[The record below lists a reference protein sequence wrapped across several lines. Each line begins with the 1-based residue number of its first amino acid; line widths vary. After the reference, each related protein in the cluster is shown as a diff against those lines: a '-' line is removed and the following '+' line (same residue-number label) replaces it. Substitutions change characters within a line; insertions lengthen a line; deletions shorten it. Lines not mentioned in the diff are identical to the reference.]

1 LENTPLN
8 TDSTNAVSDE
18 SIIEL
23 RQMAYDKRYYDPR
36 LALRYIEKAV
46 RMGMGIN
53 LNADIYKALCEKS
66 FTPIK
71 NKKLLANCLHLLA
84 WLDVE
89 FSQFDNAVLC
99 LAYAREVFKET
110 NDKDAFAKLMV
121 VYGSAYVLKGEFQKA
136 LELNLE
142 GLKAAEED
150 GNPENITTLLSN
162 TGLTY
167 WNLGENA
174 KAYEYISK
182 SLEYKK
188 AKGDPLDIAKSLNN
202 LGLVY
207 NAMGDYLKALESYQE
222 AFSIVEKHDE
232 KKGIGILY
240 MNIGLLYERLGEPLK
255 AENFLYKALESYK
268 AVDYQ
273 KGVGECLVNLALV
286 MRILKRHDE
295 AIKYA
300 NESYEVAKKIGDK
313 KVIAFAYQ
321 ELMNLLLDEEKHN
334 KALEYAL
341 KCYELREEIGHKP
354 GLIEICGSIGEILI
368 ELGKPDEAIHF
379 FEKGIEIGKK
389 TGLKRELLYLYSV
402 ISKFYEKKNDFKK
415 ALDNLKKFIELRDIV
430 FNEDTQERIRVV
442 QARFEVEQAQKES
455 EIYKLKNIDL
465 AQANKK
471 LEEMNQEKNEFLN
484 LVSHDLK
491 NPLNSI
497 YGFST
502 LLVDDIDTLSKDEI
516 SDFASNINIS
526 SMAMLDLINEIINSD
541 LMDSGRYTLKPELVD
556 LNLLIKSIIV
566 MNKFQLKQKEIKI
579 VFDEKNMAHVVS
591 DSNVVK
597 QIISNLISN
606 AVKFS
611 PMGKSIYI
619 EINHNLNN
627 SSTTVSIKDE
637 GQGLTEEDKSKL
649 FTKFAKLSARPT
661 AGESSTGLGLSIVK
675 KLSDIIGADIR
686 CESAYGKGA
695 EFILTLPAAP
705 PHQKKSL

>member
-1 LENTPLN
+1 MENSPINIDTSD
-8 TDSTNAVSDE
+8 TISDE

-23 RQMAYDKRYYDPR
+23 RQMAYDKRLTDPH
-36 LALRYIEKAV
+36 LALRYIEKAA
-46 RMGMGIN
+46 RMAMGLN
-53 LNADIYKALCEKS
+53 LEVDIYKALREKS
-66 FTPIK
+66 FSPIE
-71 NKKLLANCLHLLA
+71 NKRLLGNCLYLLA

-89 FSQFDNAVLC
+89 LSQFDNAVLC
-99 LAYAREVFKET
+99 LVYAKEIFT
-110 NDKDAFAKLMV
+110 KTDDKDAFAKLMV
-121 VYGSAYVLKGEFQKA
+121 VYGSVYVMKGEFQKA

-150 GNPENITTLLSN
+150 KNTENITTLLSN

-182 SLEYKK
+182 SLKYKK

-222 AFSIVEKHDE
+222 AFSIVEKYDE

-240 MNIGLLYERLGEPLK
+240 MNIALIYERLGEPLK
-255 AENFLYKALESYK
+255 AENFLYKSLEAYK

-273 KGVGECLVNLALV
+273 KGIGECFVNLALV
-286 MRILKRHDE
+286 LRSLTRNDE

-300 NESYEVAKKIGDK
+300 NESYEIGKKIGDK

-321 ELMNLLLDEEKHN
+321 ELVNLLFDEKKYDEALD
-334 KALEYAL
+334 YAL
-341 KCYELREEIGHKP
+341 KCYELREGSGYKS

-368 ELGKPDEAIHF
+368 ELNRNDEAIQF
-379 FEKGIEIGKK
+379 FEKGIEAGKE
-389 TGLKRELLYLYSV
+389 TGLKRELLNLYSL
-402 ISKFYEKKNDFKK
+402 ISSFYEKRNDFKK
-415 ALDNLKKFIELRDIV
+415 ALENLKKFLEVRDEV
-430 FNEDTQERIRVV
+430 FNKDSQEKIRVI

-455 EIYKLKNIDL
+455 EIYKLRNIDL
-465 AQANKK
+465 AEANKK

-502 LLVDDIDTLSKDEI
+502 LLVDDIEILSKNEI

-556 LNLLIKSIIV
+556 LNLLIKSIII

-579 VFDEKNMAHVVS
+579 IFDEKNMAHVVS
-591 DSNVVK
+591 DANIVK

-611 PMGKSIYI
+611 PMGKNIFVT
-619 EINHNLNN
+619 INHNLNN
-627 SSTTVSIKDE
+627 SSTLVSIQDE
-637 GQGLTEEDKSKL
+637 GQGLNDDDKKKL
-649 FTKFAKLSARPT
+649 FTKFAKLSAKPT

-675 KLSDIIGADIR
+675 KLSDIIGAEIT
-686 CESAYGKGA
+686 CESEYGKGA
-695 EFILTLPAAP
+695 KFILKLPAAP
-705 PHQKKSL
+705 PH